1 MTLRIRDGIYIVM
14 ASLQRYTSGGRK
26 YWRIVESFRDPKN
39 GRPKLRVVK
48 HIGTVDNL
56 LALLEGQERHLQVRS
71 TSHGDVL
78 SLLRVAEELGVAS
91 AIDDV
96 LLPEHPDGVPTLGGL
111 TPGQTCVLIAI
122 GRACHP
128 TSKMGWAGWAQNTSL
143 PELRHLSV
151 NKLTSQFFW
160 EQMDRIPSTVLPA
173 IEERLATKALELQGE
188 PLGLLLYDA
197 TNFFTYIASDND
209 RCDLAQRGKN
219 KQKRS
224 DLRQIGLAL
233 LVSRH
238 GKLPLWHEVYRGNRV
253 DVSIFPDILT
263 SLRKRIAALASDVG
277 DVTVIYDR
285 GNNASKA
292 NQAMV
297 DDSDF
302 HHVAALTPANHRE
315 LIEEANGALEAVQ
328 VRSGETVMVWRTR
341 REVWGRERTCVVFVS
356 ERLREGQ
363 IRGLHQHLDKRQK
376 QLAELSQALLNPRA
390 KRRKRDRLDKQIARI
405 LSGQRISQV
414 LKVEL
419 EEREPG
425 KYRLTSW
432 IDSEAYDELVDH
444 HFGRRILITGR
455 HDWSTAEIIL
465 AYRGQSDVEESF
477 KILKDP
483 FHLALR
489 PQHHWTDQKIEVH
502 AFCCVLA
509 YLLVRLIHTRVV
521 EQTSF
526 GGTTR
531 TLMDLLGQIRRAT
544 ILETVAANPGRPR
557 VRHVLDYPDDPLLEE
572 IVQTLGITP

>member
-1 MTLRIRDGIYIVM
+1 M
-14 ASLQRYTSGGRK
+14 ASLQKYDSGGRK

-39 GRPKLRVVK
+39 GRPKIRVVK
-48 HIGTVDNL
+48 HIGTVANL
-56 LALLEGQERHLQVRS
+56 LALLEGQERQLEVCS
-71 TSHGDVL
+71 TSHGDVF
-78 SLLRVAEELGVAS
+78 SLLRVAGQLGVAS
-91 AIDDV
+91 AIDDA
-96 LLPEHPDGVPTLGGL
+96 LLPRYQAGVPTLGGL
-111 TPGQTCVLIAI
+111 TPGQACVLIAI

-128 TSKMGWAGWAQNTSL
+128 TSKMGWADWAQSTSL
-143 PELRHLSV
+143 PELQHLPV

-160 EQMDRIPSTVLPA
+160 EQMDRIPTTVLPV
-173 IEERLATKALELQGE
+173 IEEKLATRALELHTD
-188 PLGLLLYDA
+188 PLDLLLYDA

-238 GKLPLWHEVYRGNRV
+238 GKLPLWHEVYRGNRP
-253 DVSIFPDILT
+253 DVSVFPDILT

-277 DVTVIYDR
+277 DVTVVYDR

-302 HHVAALTPANHRE
+302 HYVAALTPANHGK
-315 LIEEANGALEAVQ
+315 LIEQANGVLEPVQ
-328 VRSGETVMVWRTR
+328 VRPGETVKAWRTR
-341 REVWGRERTCVVFVS
+341 RKVWGAERTCVVFVS

-363 IRGLHQHLDKRQK
+363 IRGLHQHLLKRQN
-376 QLAELSQALLNPRA
+376 QLTKLSQTLLNPRA
-390 KRRKRDRLDKQIARI
+390 RRRKRDRLDKQIARI

-414 LKVEL
+414 LKVEV

-425 KYRLTSW
+425 RYRLTSW
-432 IDSEAYDELVDH
+432 IDSDAYTELVDH
-444 HFGRRILITGR
+444 HFGRRILITDR

-477 KILKDP
+477 KILKNP

-509 YLLVRLIHTRVV
+509 YLLVRLLHTRVA

-526 GGTTR
+526 GGTTGR
-531 TLMDLLGQIRRAT
+531 LMDLLGKIRRAT
-544 ILETVAANPGRPR
+544 VLEKVPGRPGRPR
-557 VRHVLDYPDDPLLEE
+557 VRQVLDRPDDPFLDD
-572 IVQTLGITP
+572 IIQALGITP